1 MLLAAALG
9 LTAQTAHSADI
20 TVDAGGNCTLAE
32 AITSANN
39 DNAAGNGCVD
49 GSGADTITLAVDVTL
64 AAPLPSKITVPLIQ
78 IESPITIEG
87 GGHKI
92 DGNSFGP
99 VLWISSSGIL
109 TINKTVITGGSTA
122 CYCGTNGII
131 SSGGG
136 IYNEGQ
142 LNVNNSTVTGN
153 YGFGIHNN
161 IGSLTVND
169 TTISES
175 KLSAVCMIA
184 GCEGVGGGGGIY
196 VSGGGTTTLS
206 SSIVS
211 GNAGGEILVSE
222 GSITANSYNV
232 FGHSGKSNAE
242 AFYGFSPGT
251 KDVNAT
257 SDGDTPTAL
266 ASILSP
272 LADNGGLT
280 QTHALPA
287 GSPAI
292 DLDAA
297 CSTGLSTDQRGYAR
311 PAVSGTSCDAGA
323 FEFGAVPT
331 GVDDIDDDFVPD
343 LIDNCPYIY
352 NPQQEDGDKDH
363 IGDVC
368 DNCPSVPNLHQ
379 KDSDRDRIG
388 DICDNCPLVANM
400 NQKDSDQDGI
410 GDACCDPAAE
420 TGGTNL
426 MPVYKLLLLK

>member
-20 TVDAGGNCTLAE
+20 TVDAGGICTLAE
-32 AITSANN
+32 AITAANN

-49 GSGADTITLAVDVTL
+49 GSGADTIILSVDVIL
-64 AAPLPSKITVPLIQ
+64 AAVLPEIT
-78 IESPITIEG
+78 STITIEG
-87 GGHKI
+87 GEHKI
-92 DGNSFGP
+92 DGNSGNFS
-99 VLWISSSGIL
+99 VL
-109 TINKTVITGGSTA
+109 TISTD
-122 CYCGTNGII
+122 GDLTL
-131 SSGGG
+131 
-136 IYNEGQ
+136 NET
-142 LNVNNSTVTGN
+142 TVTGAN
-153 YGFGIHNN
+153 
-161 IGSLTVND
+161 T
-169 TTISES
+169 
-175 KLSAVCMIA
+175 A
-184 GCEGVGGGGGIY
+184 GGGGILNR
-196 VSGGGTTTLS
+196 GTATLTNCT
-206 SSIVS
+206 VS
-211 GNAGGEILVSE
+211 GNTTSDMMSMGGGVYNDGTATLRSSIISGNMSRICNEVR
-222 GSITANSYNV
+222 GSSSVTTDGFNV
-232 FGHSGKSNAE
+232 FGYSGESSAQ
-242 AFYGFSPGT
+242 AFFGFTPSGS
-251 KDVNAT
+251 DVIAT
-257 SDGDTPTAL
+257 SDGGTPTAL
-266 ASILSP
+266 SAILSP

-280 QTHALPA
+280 QTHALIA

-352 NPQQEDGDKDH
+352 NPEQEDGDKDH
-363 IGDVC
+363 IGDAC

-379 KDSDRDRIG
+379 KDSDRDHIG

-400 NQKDSDQDGI
+400 NQKDSDRDGI